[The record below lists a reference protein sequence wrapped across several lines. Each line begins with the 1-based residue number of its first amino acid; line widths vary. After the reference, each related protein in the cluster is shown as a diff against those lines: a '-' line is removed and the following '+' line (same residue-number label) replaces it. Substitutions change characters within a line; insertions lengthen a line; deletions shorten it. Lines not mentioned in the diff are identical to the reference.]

1 MGSAGATLQGS
12 FSGATGEIYETGFE
26 YALTAAELDG
36 TAEFVYD
43 DTNIGAVTSGDIT
56 ADVSSLASSTKYYYR
71 AFVAEYNESTSSY
84 EYRYGNVQS
93 FTTTSGEAYTPM
105 GWLELP
111 AVTGSEDFVGK
122 FYGSG
127 GTAGT
132 NRNYSYYYNYT
143 YYASM
148 WVAYP
153 LCGTHKSGS
162 ASSSWHY
169 NPDLD
174 DDLQVNV
181 KKNSYGKMYNNDT
194 YSRGHQ
200 CPNADRKSDD
210 TMNGQTYYLTNQ
222 TPQRQQ
228 KFNGSIWGALETA
241 TRSLVSSAS
250 DTVYVV
256 TGPAYRKA
264 GGSETIS
271 YLTGASASANPASLP
286 IPNYFWKALLKVKRN
301 GAGDITSASAIG
313 FWFDHR
319 DYNSDTE
326 HYYDFV
332 VSVDQIEQWTGFD
345 LFTNLPVSLQT
356 TAETNTNWTAFQNF

>member
-1 MGSAGATLQGS
+1 MTVWNGSAYT
-12 FSGATGEIYETGFE
+12 EI
-26 YALTAAELDG
+26 
-36 TAEFVYD
+36 VS
-43 DTNIGAVTSGDIT
+43 AVS
-56 ADVSSLASSTKYYYR
+56 
-71 AFVAEYNESTSSY
+71 
-84 EYRYGNVQS
+84 S
-93 FTTTSGEAYTPM
+93 FTTAESPGYTPT

-111 AVTGSEDFVGK
+111 AVKGNEDYVGK

-127 GTAGT
+127 SNAGT

-162 ASSSWHY
+162 ASSGWSY
-169 NPDLD
+169 NPNIANGK
-174 DDLQVNV
+174 QVNV
-181 KKNSYGKMYNNDT
+181 KSNSYGTMYNADI

-200 CPNADRKSDD
+200 CPNADRKSNDQ
-210 TMNGQTYYLTNQ
+210 MNEQTYYLTNQ

-228 KFNGSIWGALETA
+228 KFNGSIWGSLETA
-241 TRSLVSSAS
+241 TRNLVSSAS

-301 GAGDITSASAIG
+301 GAGEITSASAIG

-332 VSVDQIEQWTGFD
+332 VSVDKIEEWTGFD

-356 TAETNTNWTAFQNF
+356 SAETNTNWSTFQSF